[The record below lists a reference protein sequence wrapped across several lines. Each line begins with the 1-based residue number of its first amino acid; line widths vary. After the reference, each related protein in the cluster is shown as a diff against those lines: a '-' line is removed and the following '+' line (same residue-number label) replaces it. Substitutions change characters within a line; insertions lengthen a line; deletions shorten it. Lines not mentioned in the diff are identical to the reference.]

1 MTIWIPDGE
10 CEALK
15 QSSLKHVYE
24 ARYRANRYMLRRGR
38 CKADHLPDIVD
49 T

>member
-1 MTIWIPDGE
+1 MGIP
-10 CEALK
+10 
-15 QSSLKHVYE
+15 E
-24 ARYRANRYMLRRGR
+24 ARYRTNRYMLRRGR